1 MEEILDEIEAGRISS
16 RTVETVGNMSFE
28 ELDKLSSMCVKRF
41 NCIHISTG
49 FSLNRP
55 VSRLFIAAF
64 NAKLLLE
71 YSGYRIL
78 EKLLVNHR
86 DPIPPSAVFDIFD
99 LYAMYNGTIYTNFN
113 KDTRALASLYRPE
126 SILDIVLKM
135 NILTC
140 SGWRLSWKRNDAG
153 FTYVTIASVCLVS
166 DSNSV
171 LPSYELEY
179 ECDGKKVRS
188 SFYNYYK
195 THSEPAKLLL
205 QRCYP
210 RAYRCMLE
218 DAAIVAMD
226 DENAKLAAILA
237 HPYPLPHLFNR
248 TSMEFRSR
256 AQTLLTAR
264 AALGKHCSEFS
275 TIYIN

>member
-41 NCIHISTG
+41 GCIHISAG

-55 VSRLFIAAF
+55 ITPALIAAF

-71 YSGYRIL
+71 YSGYRVF
-78 EKLLVNHR
+78 EKLPVNHT
-86 DPIPPSAVFDIFD
+86 DPVPVGATFGLFDF
-99 LYAMYNGTIYTNFN
+99 YALHYDTIYTNF
-113 KDTRALASLYRPE
+113 DETTRALATLYRPA

-135 NILTC
+135 NVLTC
-140 SGWRLSWKRNDAG
+140 RGWRLSWKRNDAG
-153 FTYVTIASVCLVS
+153 FTYVTIADVYLVA

-179 ECDGKKVRS
+179 ECDGKNVRS

-195 THSEPAKLLL
+195 THSKPAKLLL

-264 AALGKHCSEFS
+264 NTLGKHCNEFS